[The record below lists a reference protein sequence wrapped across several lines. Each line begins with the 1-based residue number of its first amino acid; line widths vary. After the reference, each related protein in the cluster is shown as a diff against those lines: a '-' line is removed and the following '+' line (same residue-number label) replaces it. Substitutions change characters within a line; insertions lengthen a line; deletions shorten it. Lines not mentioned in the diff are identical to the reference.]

1 MSLMQWIKK
10 SYVPDPESISNGGFE
25 ELYLP
30 SPYEGEEKKPM
41 PCGWK
46 VNGELSLN
54 ESTVP

>member
-1 MSLMQWIKK
+1 MYLIQNQL
-10 SYVPDPESISNGGFE
+10 SNGGFE

-30 SPYEGEEKKPM
+30 SPYEGEENKPM

-46 VNGELSLN
+46 VNGELFLN